1 MFKKI
6 IKILVLA
13 STIVFFAFFEI
24 SFLKTLGP
32 PFSYFDI
39 ILTISIFTAVTFSFN
54 RSLIWIILGGYLLDL
69 YSPYPFGIV
78 LSSMLAAI
86 LITKGLSRWRLTSHT
101 LYSLIILTALGN
113 LIYQFCFFF
122 LNKILMF
129 FGNSNIYYSL
139 NASILWHIAAN
150 VCLVILCFI
159 IVKQLSKRFRTS
171 YL

>member
-6 IKILVLA
+6 IKILILA
-13 STIVFFAFFEI
+13 SAIVFFAFFEI

-32 PFSYFDI
+32 PFSYLEI
-39 ILTISIFTAVTFSFN
+39 ILTISIFIAVTFSLS
-54 RSLIWIILGGYLLDL
+54 RSLVWIILGGYLLDL
-69 YSPYPFGIV
+69 YSPYPFGII
-78 LSSMLAAI
+78 LLSMLAAI

-101 LYSLIILTALGN
+101 LSSLVILTVLGN

-122 LNKILMF
+122 FNTILMF
-129 FGNSNIYYSL
+129 FGKSNIYYSL
-139 NASILWHIAAN
+139 NADVLWHAAAN
-150 VCLVILCFI
+150 VCLATLCFI